1 MWERL
6 KTLAARLKK
15 LLYAAVIVLLL
26 CVLFYTYL
34 KPEEI
39 PAGSVEFN
47 QIGTLQVR
55 GAGSEESGQ

>member
-1 MWERL
+1 M
-6 KTLAARLKK
+6 KK

>member
-1 MWERL
+1 M
-6 KTLAARLKK
+6 KTTFARLFTFITG
-15 LLYAAVIVLLL
+15 LVLL